1 MLVAPNLVQIQLVLP
16 CVERCACCPRLSR
29 WRFRR
34 NRITVTSLGD
44 TCAVIATDVAARA
57 LVGGKEVALA
67 DTLELQR
74 QFPHDVQGRVHKQV
88 RADWL
93 SCPVFEQ

>member
-1 MLVAPNLVQIQLVLP
+1 MHVAPNQVQIQLVLP
-16 CVERCACCPRLSR
+16 CVERCACCHRLSR

-34 NRITVTSLGD
+34 NRITVTNLGD
-44 TCAVIATDVAARA
+44 TCVMIATDVAARA

-67 DTLELQR
+67 DTLELQGK
-74 QFPHDVQGRVHKQV
+74 FPHDVQGRVDKQV
-88 RADWL
+88 CADWR